1 MISIFYSG
9 IKYRMT
15 PELIDICQ
23 SIKKTL
29 IDISTSDYY
38 NTVTNQRINNHK
50 I

>member
-29 IDISTSDYY
+29 D
-38 NTVTNQRINNHK
+38 
-50 I
+50 